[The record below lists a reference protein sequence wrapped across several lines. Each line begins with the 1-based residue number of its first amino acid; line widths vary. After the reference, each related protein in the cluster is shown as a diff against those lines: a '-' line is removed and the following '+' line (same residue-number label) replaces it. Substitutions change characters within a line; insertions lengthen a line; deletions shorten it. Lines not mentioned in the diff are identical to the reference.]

1 MSIQATEAETD
12 ALRVFGLDV
21 LAQGLRYLSRGHV
34 TKKAWTIAAVTW
46 RSIPMTFID
55 CPVTSCG
62 LCGQKSLAS
71 NRQLRLVVTFSRQE
85 RHQGGFSKPF
95 AKELDRLLDQV
106 LRGDRTEMPTALTT
120 ALPRRG
126 TILVRE
132 WQGATHQVTV
142 GDDGFLWN
150 GRTYRSLSSI
160 ARAITG
166 TNWNGPRFFG
176 MREMNGKTP
185 ETRP

>member
-1 MSIQATEAETD
+1 MDDRGRDLEVDTHDLDRLSRDELRALWAKELGEQPPAT
-12 ALRVFGLDV
+12 LGRDV
-21 LAQGLRYLSRGHV
+21 LALGISY
-34 TKKAWTIAAVTW
+34 T
-46 RSIPMTFID
+46 
-55 CPVTSCG
+55 
-62 LCGQKSLAS
+62 
-71 NRQLRLVVTFSRQE
+71 RQE

-95 AKELDRLLDQV
+95 ARELDRLLDRV

-126 TILVRE
+126 TILARE
-132 WQGATHQVTV
+132 WQGATHHVTV
-142 GDDGFLWN
+142 ADDGFLWN

-176 MREMNGKTP
+176 MREMNGKMP
-185 ETRP
+185 ETRRDS